1 MTFQARPLL
10 IVISAPS
17 GAGKSTLCGMLLRDF
32 PGISYSI
39 SCTTRA
45 PRGLEEHGRHYFF
58 LTPEDFECR
67 VRNGEFLE
75 HAVVHGHRYGTL
87 KSHVTEQIRSG
98 QGVLLDID
106 VQGARQ
112 IRGQLKHLP
121 KGDVLRES
129 FLDIFIEPPSMDELR
144 CRLEKRGED
153 APEAVAQRL
162 QNAAVEMACRDEYRY
177 CVVNNQLDD
186 AYAALKAIILH
197 EQQV

>member
-1 MTFQARPLL
+1 MAIQSRPLL

-17 GAGKSTLCGMLLRDF
+17 GAGKSTLCGMLLQEF
-32 PGISYSI
+32 PDIRYSI

-45 PRGLEEHGRHYFF
+45 PRGQEEHGRHYFF

-75 HAVVHGHRYGTL
+75 HAVVHGYRYGTL
-87 KSHVTEQIRSG
+87 RSHVMEQIRSG

-121 KGDVLRES
+121 RGDVLRES
-129 FLDIFIEPPSMDELR
+129 FVDIFIAPPSMNELR
-144 CRLEKRGED
+144 RRLEKRGED
-153 APEAVAQRL
+153 SPEVVEQRL
-162 QNAAVEMACRDEYRY
+162 ENAAMEMACRDEYTYRM
-177 CVVNNQLDD
+177 VNNKLDE
-186 AYAALKAIILH
+186 AYEELKGIILR
-197 EQQV
+197 ERQP